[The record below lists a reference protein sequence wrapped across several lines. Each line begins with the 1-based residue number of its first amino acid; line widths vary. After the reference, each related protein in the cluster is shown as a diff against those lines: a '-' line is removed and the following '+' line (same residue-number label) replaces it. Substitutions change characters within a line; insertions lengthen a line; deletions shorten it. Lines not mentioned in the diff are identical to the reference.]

1 MTLAGKKL
9 VPVSV
14 DKKFMRNFIDTLSN
28 KFSSALEN
36 SMSSIN
42 QTLSDKL
49 GEMTQK
55 LDQPNYEYEYADDAA
70 GSSVDQY
77 QQFSGGYDFENDSQ
91 NDSLLDK
98 NEDDLGDEPAQK
110 RKRSEH
116 DISSLFSGP
125 SQVIQPAQENQN
137 DNWSVTAGTQDAI
150 IGDVSGTSSK
160 PKSILPNLGFH
171 DEIKSDQ
178 SGPPVKQEL
187 ADLVS
192 HMIKEGIIDDTLA
205 DKIKKY
211 PRPQNCEALSKVTV
225 NKLIWEKMTP
235 SARSQDVKLQKVQTN
250 LIAGVSAVVKSVDK
264 LLDLPDINDEIIRGL
279 FDGISLFAMANR
291 EVNLRRREHIRPELN
306 QSYRHLCSSSLTVTS
321 ELFGDDVSKQ
331 VKDLTEVNRVG
342 RRISGRPQAQRNH
355 YNSNF
360 GTHFGNDR
368 SRGHY
373 NRPYGRG
380 HSGQYRGRGNFSGKR
395 HFLCNK
401 SNKRKRRDDQ
411 HKQ

>member
-1 MTLAGKKL
+1 
-9 VPVSV
+9 
-14 DKKFMRNFIDTLSN
+14 
-28 KFSSALEN
+28 
-36 SMSSIN
+36 MSSIN

-55 LDQPNYEYEYADDAA
+55 LDQPNYEYEYPDDAT
-70 GSSVDQY
+70 GPSVDQY
-77 QQFSGGYDFENDSQ
+77 QQGHFSGAYDFENDSH
-91 NDSLLDK
+91 NDILLENND
-98 NEDDLGDEPAQK
+98 DDLGDEPAQK

-125 SQVIQPAQENQN
+125 SQVLQPAQENQN
-137 DNWSVTAGTQDAI
+137 DNLSVTAGTQDAI
-150 IGDVSGTSSK
+150 IGDVSGSSSK
-160 PKSILPNLGFH
+160 PKSILQNLGFH

-192 HMIKEGIIDDTLA
+192 KMIKEGIIDDKLA
-205 DKIKKY
+205 DKIKNY
-211 PRPQNCEALSKVTV
+211 PRPQNCEALTKVTV

-235 SARSQDVKLQKVQTN
+235 SPRSQDVKLQKVQTN

-279 FDGISLFAMANR
+279 VDGISLFAMANR

-306 QSYRHLCSSSLTVTS
+306 QSYRHLCSSSLPVTS

-331 VKDLTEVNRVG
+331 VKELTEVNRVG
-342 RRISGRPQAQRNH
+342 RRISGRPQAQGNH

-360 GTHFGNDR
+360 GTNFGNDR
-368 SRGHY
+368 PRGHY

-395 HFLCNK
+395 PFLYNK
-401 SNKRKRRDDQ
+401 SNKRRDDQ